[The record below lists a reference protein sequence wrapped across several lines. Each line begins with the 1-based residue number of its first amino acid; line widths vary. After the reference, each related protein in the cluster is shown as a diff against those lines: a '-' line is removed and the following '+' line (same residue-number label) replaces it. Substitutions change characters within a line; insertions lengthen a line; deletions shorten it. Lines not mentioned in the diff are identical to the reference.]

1 MQQDTQQELRQL
13 PNLEGIDPE
22 TARRLQSC
30 LDCEFACTP
39 VRYFRTRK
47 ATFLASSIEPLSI
60 RISGFGEPFQFRQL
74 TCCNIDNPE
83 DLEVSMDSC
92 EMLFFSARDPGV
104 LYLKEGMCSVSGPK
118 RSDLAREIDRPARL
132 LDELPR
138 RDPDVVRMD
147 ERTFRQTGTISSQS
161 PFTLVILDGQP
172 GAAKL

>member
-1 MQQDTQQELRQL
+1 M
-13 PNLEGIDPE
+13 PNLEGIDAE
-22 TARRLQSC
+22 TAKRLQSC
-30 LDCEFACTP
+30 LDCEFACSP
-39 VRYFRTRK
+39 LRYFLTRK
-47 ATFLASSIEPLSI
+47 ATFLACSKKPLSI
-60 RISGFGEPFQFRQL
+60 RISGFSEPFQSRQL

-92 EMLFFSARDPGV
+92 EMLFLPARDPGV

-147 ERTFRQTGTISSQS
+147 ERTFRQTGTISIQS

>member
-1 MQQDTQQELRQL
+1 M
-13 PNLEGIDPE
+13 
-22 TARRLQSC
+22 
-30 LDCEFACTP
+30 
-39 VRYFRTRK
+39 
-47 ATFLASSIEPLSI
+47 SI
-60 RISGFGEPFQFRQL
+60 RISGFGEPFQSRQL

-147 ERTFRQTGTISSQS
+147 ERTFRQTGTISIQS

>member
-1 MQQDTQQELRQL
+1 MQQDTQQELRLL
-13 PNLEGIDPE
+13 PNLEGIDAE
-22 TARRLQSC
+22 TAKRLQSC
-30 LDCEFACTP
+30 LDCEFACSP
-39 VRYFRTRK
+39 LRYFLTRK
-47 ATFLASSIEPLSI
+47 ATFLACSKKPLSI
-60 RISGFGEPFQFRQL
+60 RISGFSEPFQSRQL

-92 EMLFFSARDPGV
+92 EMLFLPARDPGV

-147 ERTFRQTGTISSQS
+147 ERTFRQTGTISIQS

>member
-1 MQQDTQQELRQL
+1 MQQDTQQELRLL
-13 PNLEGIDPE
+13 PNLEGIDAE
-22 TARRLQSC
+22 TAKRLQSC
-30 LDCEFACTP
+30 LDCEFACSP
-39 VRYFRTRK
+39 LRYFLTRK
-47 ATFLASSIEPLSI
+47 ATFLACSKKPLSI
-60 RISGFGEPFQFRQL
+60 RISGFSEPFQSRQL

-92 EMLFFSARDPGV
+92 EMLFLPARDPGI
-104 LYLKEGMCSVSGPK
+104 LYLKGGMCTVSGPK
-118 RSDLAREIDRPARL
+118 RSDLAREIDRPARV

-147 ERTFRQTGTISSQS
+147 ERTFRQTGTISIQS

>member
-1 MQQDTQQELRQL
+1 MQQDTQQELRLL
-13 PNLEGIDPE
+13 PNLEGIDAE
-22 TARRLQSC
+22 TAKRLQSC
-30 LDCEFACTP
+30 LDCEFACSP
-39 VRYFRTRK
+39 LRYFLTGK
-47 ATFLASSIEPLSI
+47 ATFLACSKKPLSI
-60 RISGFGEPFQFRQL
+60 RISGFSEPFQSRQL

-92 EMLFFSARDPGV
+92 EMLFLPARDPGV

-147 ERTFRQTGTISSQS
+147 ERTFRQTGTISIQS

>member
-1 MQQDTQQELRQL
+1 MQQDTQQELRLL
-13 PNLEGIDPE
+13 PNLEGIDAE
-22 TARRLQSC
+22 TAKRLQSC
-30 LDCEFACTP
+30 LDCEFACSP
-39 VRYFRTRK
+39 LRYFLTRK
-47 ATFLASSIEPLSI
+47 ATFLACSKKPLSI
-60 RISGFGEPFQFRQL
+60 RISGFSEPFQSRQL

-92 EMLFFSARDPGV
+92 EMLFLPARDPGV
-104 LYLKEGMCSVSGPK
+104 LYLKGGMCTISGPK

-147 ERTFRQTGTISSQS
+147 ERTFRQTGTISIQS

>member
-13 PNLEGIDPE
+13 PNLEGIDAE
-22 TARRLQSC
+22 TAKRLQSC
-30 LDCEFACTP
+30 LDCEFACSP
-39 VRYFRTRK
+39 LRYFLTRK
-47 ATFLASSIEPLSI
+47 ATFLACSKKPLSI
-60 RISGFGEPFQFRQL
+60 RISGFSEPFQSRQL

-92 EMLFFSARDPGV
+92 EMLFLPARDPGV

-147 ERTFRQTGTISSQS
+147 ERTFRQTGTISIQS